1 MRGYGQGWVTVPAAS
16 CVLVVAEM
24 ADWPPSSRELLGRSS
39 LGALRPLLCFPMV
52 PAVPLSCGPSPTGAG
67 ATPAAPGGAPLRAA
81 PLTDCPPRSPWPP
94 APNARAA
101 SARASVAHG
110 AAPLVSA
117 HSASSPVISTQGRRG
132 RAFARSQKA
141 LSSPSCAH
149 RGARPRPLTNRG
161 TNKLRQTPP
170 PALAKSHT
178 PSTGGRQP
186 ATLMLSRA
194 TVNYFNEGKKKKKAQ
209 TWTCEPLLLTPSSGL
224 VLPTAGCDRDENGQT
239 RPLTSAAQWTTP
251 SPSPVVRE
259 EWAAER
265 GWGGRG
271 EG

>member
-1 MRGYGQGWVTVPAAS
+1 
-16 CVLVVAEM
+16 M

-81 PLTDCPPRSPWPP
+81 PLTNCPPRSPWPP

-101 SARASVAHG
+101 SAHASVAHG
-110 AAPLVSA
+110 AMPLVSA

-149 RGARPRPLTNRG
+149 RGARPWPLTNRG

-194 TVNYFNEGKKKKKAQ
+194 TVNYFNEGKKKKHKLGHVNHYYSHRLRGSCSPQPVATGMRTVRPGPSRPPRSGQ
-209 TWTCEPLLLTPSSGL
+209 RRHLPPSSVKNGL
-224 VLPTAGCDRDENGQT
+224 QSEAG
-239 RPLTSAAQWTTP
+239 
-251 SPSPVVRE
+251 
-259 EWAAER
+259 
-265 GWGGRG
+265 GGRG